1 MEYQSV
7 SITYTRK
14 LNLGS
19 YESVDATCYLSAK
32 IEEKDKLGDVL
43 ASLRDT
49 AKQAVY
55 KALES
60 EMSNE
65 VKVILKGKICG
76 KELDGKE
83 TITTVTNNKSSGS
96 SNSNGNG
103 NKNKAVISKFAHL
116 MDTGEETLEY
126 DCSDEVPF

>member
-14 LNLGS
+14 LNLGN

-32 IEEKDKLGDVL
+32 IEENDKLGDVL
-43 ASLRDT
+43 SSLKDT
-49 AKQAVY
+49 AKFAVY

-60 EMSNE
+60 EMSDE
-65 VKVILKGKICG
+65 VKVTLSAKICG
-76 KELDGKE
+76 KEIESKE
-83 TITTVTNNKSSGS
+83 VVTTANNNGSNNTNC
-96 SNSNGNG
+96 NG
-103 NKNKAVISKFAHL
+103 NKNKAVISKFANL
-116 MDTGEETLEY
+116 MNSGEETLEY